1 VLFVAVV
8 TSGAGIIQHDPPA
21 PGSQYTS
28 TPGRSDHHSSVGEK
42 IAAAASAAVDNVSM
56 AVHTTAD
63 KVAATAGSVPLP
75 TFPPEKAED
84 SDESMSAGGGTT
96 MSAAGRAAEQLTE
109 AVDKPAGAA
118 GRVADRL
125 AEAVD
130 DTGRDSGV
138 EEAARSSASTGRAT
152 HSTNESFSG
161 ADNSVKEGADNV
173 ARMAARYGSGERS
186 EKEAE
191 LGPLQAGKHHISL
204 GHF

>member
-1 VLFVAVV
+1 MPSVAVV

-21 PGSQYTS
+21 PGSQNTS
-28 TPGRSDHHSSVGEK
+28 TSGHSGHRSSVGDK
-42 IAAAASAAVDNVSM
+42 IAVAASAAVDSVSM
-56 AVHTTAD
+56 AAHTTAD
-63 KVAATAGSVPLP
+63 KVAAAADSIPLP
-75 TFPPEKAED
+75 TFPPEEAED
-84 SDESMSAGGGTT
+84 SDEAMSTGGGTT
-96 MSAAGRAAEQLTE
+96 MPAADRAAEQLAE

-125 AEAVD
+125 AETAD
-130 DTGRDSGV
+130 SGRDSGV
-138 EEAARSSASTGRAT
+138 GEAAPSTASTTGRAT
-152 HSTNESFSG
+152 HSTNESLLG